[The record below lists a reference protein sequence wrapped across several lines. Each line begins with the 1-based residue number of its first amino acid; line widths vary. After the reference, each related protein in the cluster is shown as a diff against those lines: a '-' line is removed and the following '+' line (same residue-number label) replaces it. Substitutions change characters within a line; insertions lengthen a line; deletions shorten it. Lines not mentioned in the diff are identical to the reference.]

1 MQNRGS
7 VIPCLHSTHTH
18 TYTSV
23 MREWDRSHVVPQ
35 LKWIAVFYFVDVIF
49 FSSMTEYEQFR
60 WESQFTTSLFFISVC
75 VRKCFCCHCVS
86 FYDVL
91 IINRWVQFVRSNNK
105 NQHQRHREEKKSDD
119 IAEKKN
125 TNLSHHLIKNCAH
138 FISFLKVPIIMWWF
152 LRLIKNCHCGCV
164 TLAWVA
170 AVIQIGSKN
179 THAVTAIKEQSCVY
193 RTIYFKWCYKLSLN
207 FTDMKHL
214 NTANTNWFANKMKC
228 WYGIK

>member
-1 MQNRGS
+1 
-7 VIPCLHSTHTH
+7 
-18 TYTSV
+18 

-91 IINRWVQFVRSNNK
+91 IINRWVQFVRSNHK
-105 NQHQRHREEKKSDD
+105 NQHQRHGEEKKSDD

-179 THAVTAIKEQSCVY
+179 THAVTAIKDQSCVY